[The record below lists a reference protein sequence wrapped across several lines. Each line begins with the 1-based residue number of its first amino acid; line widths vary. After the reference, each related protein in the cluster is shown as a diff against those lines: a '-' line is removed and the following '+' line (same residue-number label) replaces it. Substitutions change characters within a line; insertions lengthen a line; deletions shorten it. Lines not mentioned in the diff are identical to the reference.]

1 MSVIKIE
8 LLACNNIPTVPAAAY
23 EITGQF
29 GGELGETYE
38 SKIYT
43 ADFTHDFDTAQ
54 LRAILNSHEQN
65 VAWVIDCDYNSNT
78 SCFAG
83 EVGDFETLSVELKLV
98 STGGGSLNWALVVIG
113 RKTERYFALVIFAG
127 AENSAADPTNRYV
140 AYDKIVKLMEKLS
153 CLW

>member
-1 MSVIKIE
+1 MASVTMAE
-8 LLACNNIPTVPAAAY
+8 LFDCYLGDIPQINTGGVANPLPTGGECKKDRATGFNNIPTVPAAAY

-65 VAWVIDCDYNSNT
+65 VAWVIDCDYTVSYT
-78 SCFAG
+78 HL
-83 EVGDFETLSVELKLV
+83 TL
-98 STGGGSLNWALVVIG
+98 
-113 RKTERYFALVIFAG
+113 
-127 AENSAADPTNRYV
+127 PTK
-140 AYDKIVKLMEKLS
+140 A
-153 CLW
+153 